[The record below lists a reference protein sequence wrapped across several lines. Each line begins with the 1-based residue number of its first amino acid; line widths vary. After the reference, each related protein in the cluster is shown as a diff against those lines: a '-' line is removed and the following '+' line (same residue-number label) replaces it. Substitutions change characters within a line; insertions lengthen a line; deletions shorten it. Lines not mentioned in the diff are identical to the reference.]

1 MGLRQQVLY
10 LWLAEGDLATQVIAW
25 AFHDGT
31 RGRAPGLAAGEP
43 PYANGVAA
51 LEDGWLLLQSPPPVR
66 VEPGHEYETA
76 HLANEFVFERRFD
89 VEAGGGETG
98 SAGAAAAAGRGG
110 TNR

>member
-10 LWLAEGDLATQVIAW
+10 LWLAEGDLATPVVAW

-31 RGRAPGLAAGEP
+31 RGRAPGLAEGRP

-51 LEDGWLLLQSPPPVR
+51 LEDGWLRLQSPPPVR

-89 VEAGGGETG
+89 IATGGPAPGPST
-98 SAGAAAAAGRGG
+98 AGADG
-110 TNR
+110 